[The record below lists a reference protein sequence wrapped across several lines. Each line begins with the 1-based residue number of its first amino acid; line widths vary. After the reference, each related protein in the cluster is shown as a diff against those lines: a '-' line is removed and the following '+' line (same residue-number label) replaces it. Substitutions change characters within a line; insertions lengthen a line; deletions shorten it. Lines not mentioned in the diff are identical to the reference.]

1 MNLRATGELA
11 WPSDKVGRAPD
22 HTSAEWGLWIGRPL
36 LGQWTWDIR
45 RLLDAIAEVDGKL
58 PRKVAVVGF
67 GPGGVV
73 ALAAAALDERITRVA
88 AFDTLSSYVTDT
100 PYEGQRLGIIVPAIL
115 KNFGDVPDLAALI
128 APRRVLIA
136 GGVRGNGQ
144 ELQTPELRDNYIR
157 AQNAY
162 ALSSASGRFQVAQS
176 RPGALAAFLAE

>member
-1 MNLRATGELA
+1 MTLMTTLA
-11 WPSDKVGRAPD
+11 
-22 HTSAEWGLWIGRPL
+22 
-36 LGQWTWDIR
+36 
-45 RLLDAIAEVDGKL
+45 DAITSIETRRNSRVF
-58 PRKVAVVGF
+58 V
-67 GPGGVV
+67 
-73 ALAAAALDERITRVA
+73 LAASHLDVELLPILYDLITHMGKIPRLDMLLHCSGGEIGAARRIGLMLQQST
-88 AFDTLSSYVTDT
+88 
-100 PYEGQRLGIIVPAIL
+100 ERLGIIVPAIL